1 MALDTL
7 DEFSPKDTDPVSLG
21 DDAIRLTRAAT
32 KQSVGLEHYLDGA
45 HKIPGGPV
53 SGRPA
58 AGRAG
63 RLYFNTDLRNA
74 EYDTGLAWSSPAD
87 AKATACIL
95 WHAPQIAIPSGAVAF
110 EIPFDAVLFDAYG
123 YASTQYHQIIQPA
136 NSVGFVTAYLEFAEA
151 IGGFG
156 ATMAIQQYSGS
167 AWANLVQSWSTTVQ
181 FLNVTTMVDSQW
193 GAPLRVVV
201 TNASGHV
208 MNVYPTALGSSP
220 RFGYTMLGR
229 TA

>member
-1 MALDTL
+1 MGLDTL

-45 HKIPGGPV
+45 HKVPGGPV

-87 AKATACIL
+87 ALATACIL
-95 WHAPQIAIPSGAVAF
+95 WHAPAF
-110 EIPFDAVLFDAYG
+110 TVPPNSQPWEVPFDAVLFDPYG
-123 YASTQYHQIIQPA
+123 YANTAYHQITQPA
-136 NSVGFVTAYLEFAEA
+136 NSVGMVTAYIEFGEG

-156 ATMAIQQYSGS
+156 AFLSIQQYSNG
-167 AWANLVQSWSTTVQ
+167 WANLVQSYAANVQ
-181 FLNVTTMVDSQW
+181 FLNVTTMVDARW
-193 GAPLRVVV
+193 GTQLRVVV
-201 TNASGHV
+201 TNGSGHDMHV
-208 MNVYPTALGSSP
+208 NPTPLGSSP

-229 TA
+229 TS